1 MAAFLQ
7 IGGTK
12 LYSGFPVIFARATT
26 PWSCWWHDGFGNI
39 EMVVFFRELGLVSI
53 PSCRILEMKSNC
65 GV

>member
-39 EMVVFFRELGLVSI
+39 EMDMWFREHQLALLPPYG
-53 PSCRILEMKSNC
+53 ILLY
-65 GV
+65 